1 MEKTPT
7 IIITG
12 SSGFIGSYFTSRFSE
27 DGFKVRAFQRKI
39 PPHRA
44 GPITY
49 YSFNLSEV
57 KDEGFNGADYLIHCA
72 YQPNPKDLES
82 DINISAAKKI
92 ISLAR
97 KYNIKIVYFSSM
109 SAHPGAESKYG
120 RHKLAAEKLF
130 DSKKDL
136 ILKPGF
142 VIGAGGGLFG
152 KIASFIKHHKIIP
165 LVGGGNQLIQIIALD
180 DLYLLTNRAI
190 KKGLTG
196 TFALAYHEPVRL
208 KELYKEIAKNQGAK
222 PIFVH
227 IPLPVVYWG
236 MRLIECLGIYPP
248 ITSENL
254 LGLKMLKTYGTAGG
268 LKTIG
273 AAVKDYQMTLKNL

>member
-97 KYNIKIVYFSSM
+97 KYNITLPKDFVLLMPSRIKTARSAYSKQDVSFPSKIFSHM
-109 SAHPGAESKYG
+109 NFLFLLLLFY
-120 RHKLAAEKLF
+120 HKKRR
-130 DSKKDL
+130 
-136 ILKPGF
+136 
-142 VIGAGGGLFG
+142 FG
-152 KIASFIKHHKIIP
+152 IAI
-165 LVGGGNQLIQIIALD
+165 
-180 DLYLLTNRAI
+180 
-190 KKGLTG
+190 
-196 TFALAYHEPVRL
+196 
-208 KELYKEIAKNQGAK
+208 
-222 PIFVH
+222 
-227 IPLPVVYWG
+227 
-236 MRLIECLGIYPP
+236 
-248 ITSENL
+248 
-254 LGLKMLKTYGTAGG
+254 
-268 LKTIG
+268 
-273 AAVKDYQMTLKNL
+273 